1 MKGVFGGSK
10 QGRIRI
16 LSRVERNPRWRL
28 ELKPNRKY
36 EVENMIAK
44 KTTLLSLRKEDQE
57 LFTMMEDHLTDTKLV
72 ISIRDAW
79 YPSIKFS
86 RDGRNDQRTKQERCI
101 SGKTNTEAGG
111 RPAGSSDPC
120 CVCTSSGGRNWTPRA
135 KVLTVWRLYSPILWT
150 PLVRNAD
157 LDDIKYCL
165 VRESG
170 ETPDVRKPSTL
181 ECGPPERC
189 LTGSLPMEPAAKSRV
204 FSPLLI

>member
-1 MKGVFGGSK
+1 
-10 QGRIRI
+10 
-16 LSRVERNPRWRL
+16 
-28 ELKPNRKY
+28 
-36 EVENMIAK
+36 MIAK

-57 LFTMMEDHLTDTKLV
+57 LFTMMADHLTDTKLV

-86 RDGRNDQRTKQERCI
+86 RDGRNDQRTKQERRI
-101 SGKTNTEAGG
+101 SGKTTAEAGWPQ
-111 RPAGSSDPC
+111 PAGISDPC

-135 KVLTVWRLYSPILWT
+135 RVLTVWRLYSPILWI
-150 PLVRNAD
+150 PLVRNAE

-165 VRESG
+165 VSESG
-170 ETPDVRKPSTL
+170 EIPDERKLSTL